1 MARIAT
7 LLGKPEDEQRYLE
20 LAERE
25 QAAFTLRF
33 FHADTHT
40 YDTGSQTASAMPLA
54 LGIVPEEHRAAVLQH
69 VIDDIHAHQDHVTTG
84 EVGYPYMVRLL
95 QEEGRGDVLL
105 AMLLRRDVPSY
116 GSQIER
122 GATTLTE
129 AWDANPR
136 NSQNHFMLGGA
147 EEWFYRGLAGIDLD
161 FSREKRDEQLM
172 FRPTVLPG
180 VMWARGSY
188 RSACGE
194 IRSEWHVERN
204 EITLVVTVPAG
215 MEATV
220 VIPAARE
227 TALQESGAPIEK
239 AQGVSVLSRE
249 GARAVLHVGSGNYR
263 FTSTLPGL

>member
-1 MARIAT
+1 
-7 LLGKPEDEQRYLE
+7 
-20 LAERE
+20 
-25 QAAFTLRF
+25 
-33 FHADTHT
+33 
-40 YDTGSQTASAMPLA
+40 
-54 LGIVPEEHRAAVLQH
+54 
-69 VIDDIHAHQDHVTTG
+69 
-84 EVGYPYMVRLL
+84 
-95 QEEGRGDVLL
+95 
-105 AMLLRRDVPSY
+105 MLLRRDVPSY